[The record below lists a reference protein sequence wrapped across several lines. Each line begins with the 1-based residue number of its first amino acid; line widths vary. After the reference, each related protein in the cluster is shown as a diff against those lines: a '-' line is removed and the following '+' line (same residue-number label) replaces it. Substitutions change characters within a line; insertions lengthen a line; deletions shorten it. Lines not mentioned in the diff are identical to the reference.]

1 MHQSIEPK
9 GPQIAATWQDPPTC
23 RDAPQ
28 SRPIFIWIQ
37 LLLSSSAFRCMVCLP
52 LFALLLAGCK
62 EKESNRAS
70 LEAPPSPPTTLSGG
84 ADGSLHVNNPG
95 DFAMV
100 ASAVQQTRETL
111 NVTGSV
117 APDVSREI
125 PVLSIAN
132 GRVVALHAGLGN
144 VVSRGQLIMEVQ
156 SPDVA
161 TAFAAYLKAVAD
173 EHLTQV
179 VLTRDKLLF
188 DKGAIAQS
196 QVEIA
201 QNGED
206 DARASLNAA
215 QQQLQILGVD
225 KSHPSD
231 TVKVYAPASGVII
244 AQNTTAAGA
253 AGITFAGAN
262 GSFTIADLSH
272 VWVVCDVYENDLA
285 QVHLGETVQIRLN
298 AYPEKIRYGTI
309 SDIGAVLDPTIR
321 TAKVRIQVT
330 NPDTLLRIGM
340 FATATFLGARSSSVV
355 TVPGPAILH
364 LHDREFVFEPEGTS
378 GNFRQVPVQAG
389 RTLEGNVVEIL
400 SGLTPGQQV
409 VANALELQNTAAQ

>member
-1 MHQSIEPK
+1 MSCGRLLQAFSSSNIRLALSVPLL
-9 GPQIAATWQDPPTC
+9 
-23 RDAPQ
+23 
-28 SRPIFIWIQ
+28 S
-37 LLLSSSAFRCMVCLP
+37 LLLTS
-52 LFALLLAGCK
+52 GCK
-62 EKESNRAS
+62 QKESHRAE
-70 LEAPPSPPTTLSGG
+70 LEAPPSQPSVVSSGTG
-84 ADGSLHVNNPG
+84 EAVHVNNATA
-95 DFAMV
+95 FALVV
-100 ASAVQQTRETL
+100 AATREVRETL

-132 GRVVALHAGLGN
+132 GKVVALHAGLGDI
-144 VVSRGQLIMEVQ
+144 VHRGQLIMEVQ

-179 VLTRDKLLF
+179 VLTRDILLF

-196 QVEIA
+196 QLEIA

-206 DARASLNAA
+206 DARAALKASE
-215 QQQLQILGVD
+215 QQLSILGVD
-225 KSHPSD
+225 RNHPGD

-272 VWVVCDVYENDLA
+272 VWVICDVYENALA
-285 QVHLGETVQIRLN
+285 QVHLGENVQIRLN
-298 AYPEKIRYGTI
+298 AYPDKVRTGKI
-309 SDIGAVLDPTIR
+309 SDIGAVLDPAIR
-321 TAKVRIQVT
+321 TAKVRIQVA
-330 NPDTLLRIGM
+330 NPDNLLRIGM
-340 FATATFLGARSSSVV
+340 FATSTFLGAQTSPVV
-355 TVPGPAILH
+355 TVPAPAILH
-364 LHDREFVFEPEGTS
+364 LHDREFVFEPS
-378 GNFRQVPVQAG
+378 GGSGDYKQIRVTVG
-389 RTLEGNVVEIL
+389 RTLEDNTVEVL
-400 SGLTPGQQV
+400 GGLHPGQQI

>member
-1 MHQSIEPK
+1 LRQ
-9 GPQIAATWQDPPTC
+9 
-23 RDAPQ
+23 APY
-28 SRPIFIWIQ
+28 I
-37 LLLSSSAFRCMVCLP
+37 LLLSLP
-52 LFALLLAGCK
+52 LATGCK
-62 EKESNRAS
+62 SKETADRAS
-70 LEAPPSPPTTLSGG
+70 LEAPPSQS
-84 ADGSLHVNNPG
+84 ADVTSAANGTLHVSDPKPFS
-95 DFAMV
+95 FAT
-100 ASAVQQTRETL
+100 AAIQQTTATL

-132 GRVVALHAGLGN
+132 GRVVALHAGLGD
-144 VVSRGQLIMEVQ
+144 VVHKGQLVMEVQ

-196 QVEIA
+196 QLEIA

-206 DARASLNAA
+206 DAVAALKASE
-215 QQQLQILGVD
+215 QQLAILGVD
-225 KSHPSD
+225 RNHPGD

-272 VWVVCDVYENDLA
+272 VWVICDVYENDLA
-285 QVHLGETVQIRLN
+285 QVHLRENVQIRLN
-298 AYPEKIRYGTI
+298 AFPDKVRTGTI
-309 SDIGAVLDPTIR
+309 SDIGAVLDPSIR
-321 TAKVRIQVT
+321 TAKVRIQVP
-330 NPDTLLRIGM
+330 NPDRLLRVGM
-340 FATATFLGARSSSVV
+340 FATATFLGAHPESVV
-355 TVPGPAILH
+355 TVPGTAVLH
-364 LHDREFVFEPEGTS
+364 LHDSEFVFEPAGS
-378 GNFRQVPVQAG
+378 PGDFRQVRVKLG
-389 RTLEGNVVEIL
+389 RTLDGNTVEIL
-400 SGLTPGQQV
+400 AGLSPGQQI